1 MLHANKNLHSVI
13 NHGKK
18 NLPGTKIWMM
28 GSASRLLLSL
38 LLPVFVLPLSACKS
52 KIDQDANASASQTQ
66 ASKKMAKVRTIYL
79 SDKDFIF
86 PQAQS
91 IAKTLPITGA
101 FKAQKSTIIKAKV
114 SGELRDFTW
123 DIGQQVQV
131 GQKIGSIDNGDQ
143 TSRHQQ
149 AIAQALVQQQQLQ
162 LAEKQ
167 LERQAKLAESGFI
180 SPNALDTFQ
189 TNVSVAKANV
199 EAAAQNVNI
208 TKKGLND
215 VNIHSSIAGYVS
227 QKFVENN
234 EKVLPDQRLLEVV
247 DLSAMELEVKVSA
260 HDIAKV
266 QAGQA
271 TKVGYAGG
279 ELYGTVSRI
288 APTAS
293 ENSRLISVF
302 INFPNPDGA
311 IKAGAFTQGELLLA
325 RVDALLLP
333 SNVIY
338 HENKNGKDAPW
349 VYVVKDHKTTVHPIK
364 VTSEQGAYSLVEDID
379 PTQAVIALPL
389 NLSDRGLKVEM
400 KPRAAASTIPATSA
414 TVAASVATPSTSL
427 PTSASATPASAPK

>member
-279 ELYGTVSRI
+279 ELYGTVSR
-288 APTAS
+288 
-293 ENSRLISVF
+293 
-302 INFPNPDGA
+302 
-311 IKAGAFTQGELLLA
+311 
-325 RVDALLLP
+325 LLLP